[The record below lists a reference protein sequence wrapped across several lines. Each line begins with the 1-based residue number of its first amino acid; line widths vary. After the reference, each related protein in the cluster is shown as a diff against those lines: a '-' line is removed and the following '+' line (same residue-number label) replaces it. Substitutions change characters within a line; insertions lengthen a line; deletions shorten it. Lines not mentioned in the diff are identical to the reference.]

1 MNFISRMI
9 SAFMHTNGVLSF
21 VAIILCA
28 MVWFMGPL
36 LALGD
41 GRPFET
47 VSQRLITI
55 GIILTVTIFLM
66 LILALFRNRRN
77 NKMAEVIVEESDEEE
92 EADETDETVKAELA
106 EMRTRM
112 KAALKLLSKSKL
124 GGRGRSQ
131 KLYQLP
137 WYIMI
142 GPPGAGKTTAIVNS
156 GLKFPL
162 AEKMGMKAVGGI
174 GGTRNC
180 DWWFTNEAVLID
192 TAGRYTTQDSD
203 AEADSRAWSGFLN
216 MLKRFRKRQPIN
228 GAIVAI
234 SLADIST
241 QNEADR
247 KEYATAIRLRLVEL
261 RERLG
266 VRFPVYILLTKADLI
281 AGFAEFFENLGKK
294 EREQVWGFTY
304 PMKSAKS
311 KRKPLD
317 GFDDQFTAFLE
328 RLNNHSLERLQQVS
342 DPQRRAMIAGFPQQ
356 VASLR
361 PVVREFLSDIFLDSK
376 FSETQLVR
384 GLYFSSGT
392 QEGTP
397 IDRLMGGMARTFGL
411 GRQAVGSG
419 QGSGRSYF
427 LRRLLDEVMF
437 PEAGLVSADDKVERR
452 YRWIVRGTIAAA
464 VLATAGIVGLW
475 SMSFLGNREL
485 IHEAREEV
493 DKYATLIAQVPGNP
507 IEDTN
512 IRILVEP
519 LNILHDLPG
528 NPAQDDPEPPRSLT
542 YGLYQGD
549 AVGTEA
555 AQTYRAALNQKLLPR
570 LLLSMEELMQ
580 SNMNNPALLYEAL
593 KVYMM
598 LGQQGPMDRD
608 LVTQWFAL
616 DWAGAFADDPTGQT
630 QTDLVRHLD
639 KMINQPMIS
648 IPLDGPLV
656 EQVQALLSETPV
668 AQRAYRTIVDG
679 PEAKALAEWTLLK
692 AGGPATSRVM
702 IRPSGLQLS
711 SGIKGIYTYDGFY
724 QVFLP
729 AALDVAEQ
737 IKKENWVLGPRAE
750 DLSDPN
756 ALSLIARDVLD
767 LYYSDYIVEWETMMG
782 DVDVVPMASMSQAVN
797 TINVLSGP
805 TSPIINILNEVVDQT
820 RLADRRVSEVVSGVA
835 SGVGEEGSSL
845 VIETMGVR
853 TQRLLAVLQSSAT
866 AEGQKPPKPGQ
877 VVQDRFQSL
886 NDFVK
891 GFQEGEPGE
900 LDRIMDILTSVY
912 QELNRLSVSGNV
924 STGGEAILRLQE
936 AITPLTGPIKRWSN
950 QIIEGASG
958 AQAGGKRSKLN
969 NQWQA
974 QVLPFCKQALENRY
988 PFNRKSRAEVGI
1000 QDFSRLFAPQGL
1012 IDNIFAANLSEHVD
1026 ITARPWKWK
1035 RTTAKDLGIS
1045 DSVLQQF
1052 QLAAE
1057 IRDAFFLAPGLPSVT
1072 FDLKP
1077 IALDPNAQQVT
1088 LMVDGQQLAYAH
1100 GPQQTT
1106 SLKWPQGGSTSV
1118 GFEPAIEGRK
1128 NLRQKDGPWG
1138 WFRLLDSA
1146 EVRRTNV
1153 ADQTRIVFNVGGRI
1167 AVFQMRAGSAINP
1180 FSSTAVKRFR
1190 CPSSL

>member
-1 MNFISRMI
+1 MI
-9 SAFMHTNGVLSF
+9 SAFMHTNGILAF
-21 VAIILCA
+21 VFIILSA
-28 MVWFMGPL
+28 VVWFLGPL

-41 GRPFET
+41 GHPFET
-47 VSQRLITI
+47 VMQRVITI
-55 GIILTVTIFLM
+55 AIMFTVTLM
-66 LILALFRNRRN
+66 LMLLLALLRARRN
-77 NKMAEVIVEESDEEE
+77 NKMAEVIVEEEEDDEL
-92 EADETDETVKAELA
+92 DEIDATVKAELA
-106 EMRTRM
+106 EMRVRM
-112 KAALKLLSKSKL
+112 KQALKTLSKSKL
-124 GGRGRSQ
+124 GGKGRSQ

-142 GPPGAGKTTAIVNS
+142 GPPGSGKTTAIVNS

-162 AEKMGMKAVGGI
+162 AEKMGLKAVGGI

-203 AEADSRAWSGFLN
+203 EDADSRAWGGFLN
-216 MLKRFRKRQPIN
+216 MLKKFRKRQPIN

-241 QNEADR
+241 QDEETR
-247 KEYATAIRLRLVEL
+247 REYATAIRLRLTEL
-261 RERLG
+261 REKLG

-281 AGFAEFFENLGKK
+281 AGFAEFFENLGKQ

-304 PMKSAKS
+304 PIKSAKA

-328 RLNNHSLERLQQVS
+328 RLNNHSLERLQRVT

-356 VASLR
+356 VSSLR
-361 PVVREFLSDIFLDSK
+361 PVIKDFLSEIFLDSK
-376 FSETQLVR
+376 FSQTQLVR

-397 IDRLMGGMARTFGL
+397 IDRLMGGMAKTFGL
-411 GRQAVGSG
+411 GRQAVGAG
-419 QGSGRSYF
+419 QGVGRSYF
-427 LRRLLDEVMF
+427 LRRLLDGVVF
-437 PEAGLVSADDKVERR
+437 PEAGLVSADDKVERH
-452 YRWIVRGTIAAA
+452 YKWIVGSTIAAA
-464 VLATAGIVGLW
+464 VLVTSGIVGLW
-475 SMSFLGNREL
+475 SYSYLGNREL
-485 IHEAREEV
+485 IQEASEEV
-493 DKYATLIAQVPGNP
+493 DKYAELITQVPGNP

-512 IRILVEP
+512 IGLLNAP
-519 LNILHDLPG
+519 LNILHDLPS
-528 NPAQDDPEPPRSLT
+528 NPAQGDPKPPRSLT
-542 YGLYQGD
+542 YGLYQGG

-555 AQTYRAALNQKLLPR
+555 AQTYRTALNQKLLPR

-580 SNMNNPALLYEAL
+580 ANMNNPTLLYEAL

-598 LGQQGPMDRD
+598 LGQQGLMDRD
-608 LVTQWFAL
+608 LVTQWFAVEWGL
-616 DWAGAFADDPTGQT
+616 QFTDDPSGKT
-630 QTDLVRHLD
+630 QADLLKHLTV
-639 KMINQPMIS
+639 MIGEPMIS

-656 EQVQALLSETPV
+656 EQVQGLLSETPV

-679 PEAKALAEWTLLK
+679 PDAKALPEWTLLK
-692 AGGPATSRVM
+692 AGGPATNRVM
-702 IRPSGLQLS
+702 TRPSGLQLS
-711 SGIKGIYTYDGFY
+711 QGIKGIYTYDGFY
-724 QVFLP
+724 KIFLP

-737 IKKENWVLGPRAE
+737 IKKENWVLGGRAE

-767 LYYSDYIVEWETMMG
+767 LYYSDYIVEWETIMG
-782 DVDVVPMASMSQAVN
+782 DVDVIPMSSMSQAVN

-805 TSPIINILNEVVDQT
+805 TSPIINILNEVAEQT

-835 SGVGEEGSSL
+835 SGVSSEGSSL
-845 VIETMGVR
+845 VIETLGVR
-853 TQRLLAVLQSSAT
+853 TQRLLSVLETSAA

-891 GFQEGEPGE
+891 GFQKDVPGE
-900 LDRIMDILTSVY
+900 LDRIMLILTTVY
-912 QELNRLSVSGNV
+912 QELNRLSVSGNLA
-924 STGGEAILRLQE
+924 GQGEAILRLQE
-936 AITPLTGPIKRWSN
+936 AITLLSGPIKRWSN
-950 QIIEGASG
+950 QIIDGASG
-958 AQAGGKRSKLN
+958 AAAGGKRSKLN
-969 NQWQA
+969 NLWQA
-974 QVLPFCKQALENRY
+974 QVFPFCKQALDNRY
-988 PFNRKSRAEVGI
+988 PFTRKSRSEVGI
-1000 QDFSRLFAPQGL
+1000 QDFARLFAPQGM
-1012 IDNIFAANLSEHVD
+1012 IDNFFVGNLSEHVD
-1026 ITARPWKWK
+1026 TTTSPWKWK
-1035 RTTAKDLGIS
+1035 RTTGKDLGIS
-1045 DSVLQQF
+1045 DSVLLQF

-1057 IRDAFFLAPGLPSVT
+1057 IRDAYFLAPGLPSIT

-1088 LMVDGQQLAYAH
+1088 LMIDGQPLAYAH

-1106 SLKWPQGGSTSV
+1106 SFKWPQGGSTSV
-1118 GFEPAIEGRK
+1118 TFAPAIEGRK

-1167 AVFQMRAGSAINP
+1167 AMFQMRAGSAINP
-1180 FSSTAVKRFR
+1180 FSSKAVKRFR